1 MPKLKPLKRVHEDLD
16 ESLLEW
22 MRAKKGFEDE
32 VDELLDEWFQYENAR
47 REARCEPLALVSVD
61 SIQTL
66 IDLQSKYDVL
76 SQWSLFDAAVSM
88 EEGSNMKR

>member
-1 MPKLKPLKRVHEDLD
+1 MQTMTAFV
-16 ESLLEW
+16 
-22 MRAKKGFEDE
+22 
-32 VDELLDEWFQYENAR
+32 Y
-47 REARCEPLALVSVD
+47 VD

>member
-47 REARCEPLALVSVD
+47 RESRREPLALVSVD

-66 IDLQSKYDVL
+66 IDLQSKYAAL

>member
-1 MPKLKPLKRVHEDLD
+1 MQTMIAFV
-16 ESLLEW
+16 
-22 MRAKKGFEDE
+22 
-32 VDELLDEWFQYENAR
+32 Y
-47 REARCEPLALVSVD
+47 VD

-66 IDLQSKYDVL
+66 IDLQSKYAAL